1 MKKAGILNQPISG
14 LIAGMGH
21 TDSLVVSDAGLPI
34 PEGPARIDL
43 AVSCGLPPFREVLAA
58 ILGDLQVERAVLAEQ
73 TRRQRPEL
81 HEIILDMLGDVQ
93 VDYLDHEELKER
105 SARARGIVRTGECT
119 PFANVILYSGV
130 VF

>member
-1 MKKAGILNQPISG
+1 MKKAGILNQPMSR

-21 TDSLVVSDAGLPI
+21 TDSLLVSDAGLPI
-34 PEGPARIDL
+34 PEGPERIDL

-58 ILGDLQVERAVLAEQ
+58 VLGDLQVERAVLAEQ
-73 TRRQRPEL
+73 TRLHSPEL
-81 HEIILDMLGDVQ
+81 HGTILEVLGDIP
-93 VDYLDHEELKER
+93 VDYVDHEELKGR
-105 SARARGIVRTGECT
+105 SAQARGIVRTGECT